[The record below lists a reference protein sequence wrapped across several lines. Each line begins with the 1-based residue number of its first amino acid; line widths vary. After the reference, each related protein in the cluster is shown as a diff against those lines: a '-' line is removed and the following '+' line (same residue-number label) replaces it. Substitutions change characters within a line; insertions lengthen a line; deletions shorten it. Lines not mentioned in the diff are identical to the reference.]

1 MTRLL
6 ATASLFILCAAV
18 AARAQERDTGTGNPA
33 VTTPGT
39 LQSAP
44 TPAPSRPNTADRTFA
59 QEAAIGGMSE
69 VDLGRLAEHEG
80 QSAAVRAF
88 GQQMVADH
96 GKANSR
102 LTQLAE
108 AVGIPLPKGLDAE
121 HRTMQEQLSRL
132 QGVAFDRAFIRGQ
145 ITDHQRTAQLLEY
158 EIGSGQ
164 DAQVKAFAS
173 DVLPV
178 VMQHLEMA
186 QNIDAQLSGSSA
198 PSTAAGMMPTPA
210 AGTPAQAGPRG
221 TDH

>member
-6 ATASLFILCAAV
+6 ATSSLIILCAAV
-18 AARAQERDTGTGNPA
+18 AARAQEKNPGTGNPA

-59 QEAAIGGMSE
+59 HEAAIGGMSE

-88 GQQMVADH
+88 GQRMVADH
-96 GKANSR
+96 SKANSR

-108 AVGIPLPKGLDAE
+108 AAGIPLPKQLDAE
-121 HRTMQEQLSRL
+121 HRAMQEQLSQL
-132 QGVAFDRAFIRGQ
+132 HGAAFDRAFIRGQ
-145 ITDHQRTAQLLEY
+145 VTDHQQTAQLLEY
-158 EIGSGQ
+158 EIGAGQ

-173 DVLPV
+173 DVLPIV
-178 VMQHLEMA
+178 LQHLEMA
-186 QNIDAQLSGSSA
+186 QNVDAHLSGASA
-198 PSTAAGMMPTPA
+198 PSAATGVMPMPA
-210 AGTPAQAGPRG
+210 AGTPAQARPRE